1 MESENNIKI
10 KVGARIKFLRNE
22 LGLTQEQLANKLPN
36 VKGKS
41 SIANYENGSNLP
53 SDEVK
58 LKMCEIFNCSLDYLM
73 CKSDIRNP
81 EEVDNTKINVAFS
94 SGYDGLNETN
104 QNIIN
109 ATIAGLLAKQKE
121 EEKHKN
127 NKENKKEK

>member
-1 MESENNIKI
+1 MENENNIKL

-22 LGLTQEQLANKLPN
+22 IGLTQEQLANKLTN

-81 EEVDNTKINVAFS
+81 EEVDENKLNVAFS
-94 SGYDGLNETN
+94 SGFDGLNDTN
-104 QNIIN
+104 KNIIN
-109 ATIAGLLAKQKE
+109 NIISTLKDQQDKE
-121 EEKHKN
+121 S
-127 NKENKKEK
+127 ENKKENEKK

>member
-81 EEVDNTKINVAFS
+81 EEIKKVPFANAGGLDTTGLDDEDLKELQKQVDYIKKLK
-94 SGYDGLNETN
+94 G
-104 QNIIN
+104 
-109 ATIAGLLAKQKE
+109 
-121 EEKHKN
+121 KN
-127 NKENKKEK
+127 NGTN